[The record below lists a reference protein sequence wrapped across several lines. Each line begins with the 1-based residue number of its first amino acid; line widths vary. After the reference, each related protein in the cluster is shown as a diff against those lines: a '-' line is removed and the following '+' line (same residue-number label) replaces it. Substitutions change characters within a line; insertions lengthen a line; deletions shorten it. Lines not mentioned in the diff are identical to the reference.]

1 MKQKVRIL
9 SIRAKLLIISVST
22 IILLGAV
29 LGVYAISVAKEDMIS
44 MAVEQAGNAASM
56 AAGAVDGDA
65 IATLQPGE
73 EESDIY

>member
-9 SIRAKLLIISVST
+9 SIRAKLL

-73 EESDIY
+73 EEPDIY